1 MFILLQ
7 SETETF
13 RAWLRKVIKKD
24 KNLMISEKKV
34 RAKQLAKLLKI
45 SEAALT
51 SYHSGR
57 KNLNGKRSFPKIP
70 IRIQHE
76 ILRLTGTSRE
86 EMLKIGENE
95 LNPSLNSGRL
105 ISITDTQIDRRISP
119 ENIQKLA
126 QLRRRALEFDDQA
139 LGTELVRSLIEI
151 EKMDATT
158 LKEVQDVLQV
168 KLKYLM
174 SKKESESRHQKKS
187 SAS

>member
-24 KNLMISEKKV
+24 KNLMINGKKI

-57 KNLNGKRSFPKIP
+57 KNLHGERTFPEIP

-95 LNPSLNSGRL
+95 LNPSLKKGRL
-105 ISITDTQIDRRISP
+105 ISITDTRIDRQISP

-151 EKMDATT
+151 EKLDATT

-174 SKKESESRHQKKS
+174 SKKELESRHQKKYS
-187 SAS
+187 FS